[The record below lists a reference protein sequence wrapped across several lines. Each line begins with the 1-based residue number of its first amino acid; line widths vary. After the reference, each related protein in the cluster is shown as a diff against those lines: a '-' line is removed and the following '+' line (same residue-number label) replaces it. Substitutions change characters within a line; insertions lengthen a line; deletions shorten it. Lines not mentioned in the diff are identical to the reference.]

1 MHSLSGSICCP
12 PEHRILMSIDQ
23 LATSLTV
30 LSDLSPLLEV
40 CLEELNLV
48 INADCTVVKATSDK
62 HGTQIHFIMVLLV

>member
-1 MHSLSGSICCP
+1 M
-12 PEHRILMSIDQ
+12 LMSIDQ

-48 INADCTVVKATSDK
+48 INADCTAVIA
-62 HGTQIHFIMVLLV
+62 